1 MKFNRHD
8 RDGLVYLTIP
18 SFDDT
23 NLTKHCFTTRVG
35 GFSEGEVR
43 GLNLGFS
50 RPDRRENVIKNFE
63 KLSSVLAIQKESLV
77 LSHQVHGKRIRS
89 VTPEDAGKGIWRASD
104 ITNTDGLVTD
114 ARQVTLV
121 TFYADCVPLF
131 FLDPNTKAIGLTH
144 AGWKGTATGIA
155 AETTK
160 EMQKTFCSKP
170 EDILVGIGPS
180 ICRECYEV
188 DTPVISKLKDSF
200 KSWRDVTVPL
210 GKGKYLLDLQQTNM
224 AILCEHGI
232 KMENI
237 TNCGYCTRCNGEL
250 FYSYRREGK
259 KTGSLAA
266 LMQLV

>member
-23 NLTKHCFTTRVG
+23 NLTKHCFTTRMG
-35 GFSEGEVR
+35 GFSDGEVR

-50 RPDRRENVIKNFE
+50 RPDSRESVIKNFE
-63 KLSSVLAIQKESLV
+63 KLCSVLAIQKESLV

-89 VTPEDAGKGIWRASD
+89 VTREDTGKGISRASD

-114 ARQVTLV
+114 ERQVTLV
-121 TFYADCVPLF
+121 TFYADCVPLY
-131 FLDPNTKAIGLTH
+131 FLDPGKKAIGLAH
-144 AGWKGTATGIA
+144 AGWKGTALGIA

-160 EMQKTFCSKP
+160 EMQKNFGSKP

-188 DTPVISKLKDSF
+188 DTPVISRLKDSF
-200 KSWRDVTVPL
+200 RFWRDVTVPL

-224 AILCEHGI
+224 AVLCEHGI
-232 KMENI
+232 RRGNI
-237 TNCGYCTRCNGEL
+237 TDSGYCTGCNGEL

-266 LMQLV
+266 LIQLV